1 MFNLLPNHSKK
12 IISKDYIL
20 RRYSVILG
28 VVVFV
33 EIWLIIFLFPSLVT
47 SYFKEKDLLY
57 QVDSVKG
64 SNIAKDAGLVSDMI
78 VSTNTKLGLYEN
90 EFNYP
95 QIVPIIKDILSYKTT
110 SISFTDFMYE
120 FTGASTAT
128 ISVRG
133 RALTRESLVSFVRSI
148 EDSNIFK
155 EVDLPV
161 SNLAKDRNIDFTVN
175 LYFEN

>member
-20 RRYSVILG
+20 RRYAVILG

-33 EIWLIIFLFPSLVT
+33 QIWLIVFLLPSLVT
-47 SYFKEKDLLY
+47 SYFKNKDLSY
-57 QVDSVKG
+57 QVESMKE
-64 SNIAKDAGLVSDMI
+64 SNVAKDAGFISDMI
-78 VSTNTKLGLYEN
+78 VSTNNKLSLYEN
-90 EFNYP
+90 DFNYP
-95 QIVPIIKDILSYKTT
+95 QIVPIIKDVLSYKSQ

-120 FTGASTAT
+120 FTGSSSAT
-128 ISVRG
+128 ISLRG
-133 RALTRESLVSFVRSI
+133 RAMTRESLVSFVRNL
-148 EDSNIFK
+148 EASNLFK

-161 SNLAKDRNIDFTVN
+161 SNLAKDKDIDFTVN

>member
-1 MFNLLPNHSKK
+1 MFNLLPNQSKK
-12 IISKDYIL
+12 IISKDYFL
-20 RRYSVILG
+20 RRYSVVLG
-28 VVVFV
+28 VVIFF
-33 EIWLIIFLFPSLVT
+33 EIWLIVFLFPSLVT

-64 SNIAKDAGLVSDMI
+64 SNVAKDAGLISDVI

-90 EFNYP
+90 EFDYP
-95 QIVPIIKDILSYKTT
+95 QIVPIIKDILSYKTQ

-120 FTGASTAT
+120 FTGTSTAT

-133 RALTRESLVSFVRSI
+133 RALTRESLVSFVRNI

-161 SNLAKDRNIDFTVN
+161 SNLAKDRNIDFTVS